1 MPASHYLS
9 SIGKAATVTIAGA
22 AAVVVS
28 LLAALYAVML
38 CGSALGGTAIGV
50 VFGLVALA
58 MLVALGYGFW
68 RLSWPLRALVGIA
81 LLAGS
86 FLLLPRPTCAA
97 KPQAT
102 IDCQ

>member
-9 SIGKAATVTIAGA
+9 SIGKAATVTLAGA
-22 AAVVVS
+22 AAVVAS
-28 LLAALYAVML
+28 LLVALYAVML
-38 CGSALGGTAIGV
+38 CGSSLGGTAISV

-58 MLVALGYGFW
+58 MLAVLGYGF
-68 RLSWPLRALVGIA
+68 RKLSWPLRALAGIA

-102 IDCQ
+102 MDCQ